1 MGKISL
7 QRRLVTTKLFRVDFS
22 KILPS
27 NLDCLWVDQTFAGLA
42 LGNNEKTVHL
52 REKTMHLRGGVGGG
66 SPITTLG
73 AGEVGRRGET
83 GGKGAGHN
91 L

>member
-66 SPITTLG
+66 IPHHHPGCRVS
-73 AGEVGRRGET
+73 GEEG
-83 GGKGAGHN
+83 
-91 L
+91 